1 MKRKIASAIL
11 ICLSLGFLWQAV
23 GVPKP
28 TNCHRVC
35 EQGFMDCIA
44 PVKNGLGR
52 VASLVI
58 IGCREKYHTCMGNCV
73 LR

>member
-28 TNCHRVC
+28 TNCHRLC
-35 EQGFMDCIA
+35 EQRFQDCIA

-52 VASLVI
+52 SASLVI
-58 IGCREKYHTCMGNCV
+58 IGCREKRHTCLGNCV
-73 LR
+73 LQ